1 MHPNNTLLLGNV
13 IATKLD
19 LDAFKCGEDWI
30 MPFALTQY

>member
-1 MHPNNTLLLGNV
+1 MRLNNTLVIGNM

-19 LDAFKCGEDWI
+19 LDTFKCGKDWI